1 MKKIISILIIIV
13 FTSSLVGCSKSKNE
27 LNELAVVLAIGWDLT
42 EDNKYLASVQILN
55 SQSNS
60 SGSMNG
66 QNKGVQRISSDV
78 LVYNMKGDTPHDTI
92 SKSSTKLGKNL
103 FFSHSKYT
111 VIGSDLAKSGLNLL
125 VDSLLR
131 HTDAREDNILLVTR
145 SKASDIINTV
155 TSEDKIPANVVQSLI
170 KLQRNYGYVPVISR
184 LNFANALYNKTSA
197 PILGVINLQKDT
209 ISNIFNLSGT
219 AVFNKDK
226 LTGFMDMY
234 QTRGMQWIRGE
245 VKTGTILV
253 CLPDNKIINFEILT
267 AKSKIKPII
276 KDDAL
281 IMEVNITEEG
291 NIREMTENLDPMKD
305 YTVMDKLSNLQNE
318 AIAKEAKLAVYAA
331 QKQFKLDIFDFSGVI
346 KRDNPDYWNKIEKNW
361 DSIFSNIK
369 VKINVNSIIKRPG
382 LISKP
387 IK

>member
-1 MKKIISILIIIV
+1 MKKIASILIIIV
-13 FTSSLVGCSKSKNE
+13 FTISLVGCSKVKNE
-27 LNELAVVLAIGWDLT
+27 LNELAVVLAIGFDLT
-42 EDNKYLASVQILN
+42 GDNKYLTTVQILN
-55 SQSNS
+55 SQSDS
-60 SGSMNG
+60 STSIGGKNKKG
-66 QNKGVQRISSDV
+66 QQISSDV
-78 LVYNMKGDTPHDTI
+78 LVYNMVGNTPHDTI
-92 SKSSTKLGKNL
+92 SKLSTKLGKNL

-111 VIGSDLAKSGLNLL
+111 VIGNDLAKSGLNLL
-125 VDSLLR
+125 FDSLIR
-131 HTDAREDNILLVTR
+131 HTDAREDNILLITKG
-145 SKASDIINTV
+145 KASDIINTV

-170 KLQRNYGYVPVISR
+170 KLQRNYGYMPVISR
-184 LNFANALYNKTSA
+184 LNFANALYSKTSA

-209 ISNIFNLSGT
+209 TSDIFNLSGT

-253 CLPDNKIINFEILT
+253 RLPDNKIINFEILT

-276 KDDAL
+276 KDGDL
-281 IMEVNITEEG
+281 IMEVNINEEG

-305 YTVMDKLSNLQNE
+305 YTVMDKLSNLQSE
-318 AIAKEAKLAVYAA
+318 AIEKEAKLAVYAA
-331 QKQFKLDIFDFSGVI
+331 QKQFKSDIFDFSGVI

-369 VKINVNSIIKRPG
+369 VKINVNSSIKRPG